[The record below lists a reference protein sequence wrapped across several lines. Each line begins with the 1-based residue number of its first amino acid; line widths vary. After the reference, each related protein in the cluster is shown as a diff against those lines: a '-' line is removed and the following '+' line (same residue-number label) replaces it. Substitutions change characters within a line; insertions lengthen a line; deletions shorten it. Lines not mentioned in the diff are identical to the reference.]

1 MALPEW
7 NPDRIRNKIPYVL
20 GLTGGRRQGKSTAMA
35 DLLSRQSKDFDLVI
49 CMVGSAACNPQLE
62 GLLERHWDV
71 RFFFSEWD
79 HDMMGKLLDQQE
91 EMLAAG
97 IKREV
102 LLIIDDV
109 ILGSKAEDQNAH
121 MAMRGRH
128 FRISLAMCAVSYTTL
143 PKRARRSLDT
153 LLVFS
158 CPMKGD
164 MQCLTYEYCQNHA
177 MARFAM
183 NSLQDYECL
192 VLETLEKKQSLFI
205 WKANV
210 VGIEETLSSQ
220 DPDES
225 QKQDEPDSPPEHSPN
240 DHQNKI
246 ASPSGHI
253 ESLEHPENASVSAE
267 KLSCA
272 RPGTC

>member
-35 DLLSRQSKDFDLVI
+35 DLLSRQFNDFDLVI

-62 GLLERHWDV
+62 GLLEKYWDE
-71 RFFFSEWD
+71 RFFFSQWD
-79 HDMMGKLLDQQE
+79 FEMMEKLLRQQE
-91 EMLAAG
+91 ELLGAG
-97 IKREV
+97 KKREV
-102 LLIIDDV
+102 LIIIDDV
-109 ILGSKAEDQNAH
+109 ILGSKAEDQIAH

-128 FRISLAMCAVSYTTL
+128 FRISLAMCAVSYTSL

-164 MQCLTYEYCQNHA
+164 MQCLTYEYCQNHG

-183 NSLQDYECL
+183 NSLQEYECL

-210 VGIEETLSSQ
+210 VGIGSEEKLSSQ
-220 DPDES
+220 DPSLSETP
-225 QKQDEPDSPPEHSPN
+225 DEPETVQEHSPPS
-240 DHQNKI
+240 HQKNT
-246 ASPSGHI
+246 ASPPGDI
-253 ESLEHPENASVSAE
+253 LSAE
-267 KLSCA
+267 PPESGA
-272 RPGTC
+272 VSVV